1 MAKKQGTI
9 NECSLAVTQNL
20 GEAWIWEALEAMAPL
35 HRGRDLT
42 MNVAQR
48 LICAIMNGAKDLK
61 VQ

>member
-1 MAKKQGTI
+1 MFPSCNPKFRQG
-9 NECSLAVTQNL
+9 
-20 GEAWIWEALEAMAPL
+20 IWEALAAMAPL